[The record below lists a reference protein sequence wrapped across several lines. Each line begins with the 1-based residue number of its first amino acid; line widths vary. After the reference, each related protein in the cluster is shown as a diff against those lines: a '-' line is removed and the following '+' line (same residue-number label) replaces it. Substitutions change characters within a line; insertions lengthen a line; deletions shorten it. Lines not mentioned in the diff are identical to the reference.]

1 MNLHYHIDIIDNV
14 AINVLNK
21 WYARTTAR
29 NQSVKSIR
37 SLENLLQKK
46 TGNTEH
52 KHTNTHPN

>member
-1 MNLHYHIDIIDNV
+1 MNLHYYIDIIDNV

-29 NQSVKSIR
+29 NQSIR
-37 SLENLLQKK
+37 RLENLLQKK

-52 KHTNTHPN
+52 KQTHKHPLFEM

>member
-1 MNLHYHIDIIDNV
+1 MNLHYYIDIIDNV

-46 TGNTEH
+46 TGNT
-52 KHTNTHPN
+52 HTQIDM